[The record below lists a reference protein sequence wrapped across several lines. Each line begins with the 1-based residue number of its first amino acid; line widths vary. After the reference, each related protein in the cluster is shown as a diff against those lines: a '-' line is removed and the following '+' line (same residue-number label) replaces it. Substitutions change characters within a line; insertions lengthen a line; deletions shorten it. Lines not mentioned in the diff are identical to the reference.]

1 MQNMKWSEVL
11 DFLKRDYPEY
21 AWSLPTRD
29 RRMRYFDIKY
39 INYETTVDEVVA
51 AFNTENGPGQLLGY
65 RALHKNLREQ
75 HGLAVLRVFS
85 PTQRDQSSSVGR
97 RRYDDGMSSGVG
109 TWEECWKTEKN
120 ERSSWNVHFIGM
132 CKEKTLQQK
141 IHLVIFWVPGA
152 HGNCNPVN

>member
-1 MQNMKWSEVL
+1 MKQQWMKLLQPSTPKMVL
-11 DFLKRDYPEY
+11 DNSLAIAPCTKTFVNSMGLQFFL
-21 AWSLPTRD
+21 
-29 RRMRYFDIKY
+29 F
-39 INYETTVDEVVA
+39 
-51 AFNTENGPGQLLGY
+51 
-65 RALHKNLREQ
+65 
-75 HGLAVLRVFS
+75 FS
-85 PTQRDQSSSVGR
+85 PTQRYQSSSVGR

-120 ERSSWNVHFIGM
+120 ERSSLNVHFIGM